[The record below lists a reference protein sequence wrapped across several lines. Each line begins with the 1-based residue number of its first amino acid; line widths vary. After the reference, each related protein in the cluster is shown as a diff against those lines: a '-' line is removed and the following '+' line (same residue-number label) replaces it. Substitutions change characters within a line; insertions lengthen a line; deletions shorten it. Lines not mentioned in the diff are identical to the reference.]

1 MLATSR
7 VPPGHCQPFASTFFN
22 VRISRPR
29 SLPTPGTRGRAR
41 DARRDTPV
49 SRSSSAEVDA
59 LLDAAE
65 AAHACLALSGE
76 PAGSADPVGPASPV
90 VLAGPL
96 ADPLAQ
102 RIRRRHRAG
111 ELVSPHRGLF
121 ARATTWRSLNP
132 CERDLWA
139 MRALSL
145 LHRDWVFCGFSA
157 AEAHGLWT
165 PWRPGG
171 PLHAARL
178 GARPVAAGRRAGR
191 GSAGIVWRRLPVP
204 TCQMV
209 GSIRATPLDVT
220 VVDCL
225 CEMPFVDALGIA
237 DCWLRG
243 TGLTCGD
250 LARRVERHGAGRR
263 GVQQARQTA
272 ARADGRAENGGESF
286 CRARMIEL
294 GYRTPRLQVEI
305 PDPIEPWEVKRV
317 DFLWD
322 KHDGTRIVGELDGLV
337 KYTDR
342 ALMNGLDS
350 ERVRARERLRESR
363 LAVPGVSVMRFS
375 IGDARN
381 DRLFR
386 RLLDRY
392 GVPKEY
398 AR

>member
-1 MLATSR
+1 MKLPPTGHVCGIAGEEGANYPRFANTR
-7 VPPGHCQPFASTFFN
+7 NPPGASAADT
-22 VRISRPR
+22 
-29 SLPTPGTRGRAR
+29 LLGTRIGAR
-41 DARRDTPV
+41 GARRDTPV
-49 SRSSSAEVDA
+49 SRSASAEVDA

-65 AAHACLALSGE
+65 AARACLALSG
-76 PAGSADPVGPASPV
+76 GPGFT
-90 VLAGPL
+90 GPL
-96 ADPLAQ
+96 ADPLVQ
-102 RIRRRHRAG
+102 RIRRRQRAG
-111 ELVSPHRGLF
+111 ELVSPQRGLF
-121 ARATTWRSLNP
+121 ARAAIWRSLDP
-132 CERDLWA
+132 CERDLWS
-139 MRALSL
+139 MRALSS

-157 AEAHGLWT
+157 AEAHGLWA

-171 PLHAARL
+171 PLHVTRLDACPNTASHSAPASHSARRSDVAIAWRKRL
-178 GARPVAAGRRAGR
+178 APSCVVVGA
-191 GSAGIVWRRLPVP
+191 
-204 TCQMV
+204 
-209 GSIRATPLDVT
+209 IRATPLDVT

-225 CEMPFVDALGIA
+225 CEMPFADALGIA
-237 DCWLRG
+237 DSWLRG

-250 LARRVERHGAGRR
+250 LARRVERHGAGHR

-272 ARADGRAENGGESF
+272 SHADGRAENGGESF

-322 KHDGTRIVGELDGLV
+322 KRDGTRIVGELDGLV

-342 ALMNGLDS
+342 VVMNGLDS

-381 DRLFR
+381 DQLFR
-386 RLLDRY
+386 LLLDRY
-392 GVPKEY
+392 GVPREEG
-398 AR
+398 